1 MWSIK
6 FSLVARDTVCSTI
19 AAGGLRIQRL
29 GSFNQAL
36 MGKWLC
42 DLGLRS
48 HIYGDLI
55 VTKYVEEWLVGLRVR
70 LEYLICI
77 AYGGVLVGARALCS
91 NLCLLR
97 WGTTLS

>member
-29 GSFNQAL
+29 GCFNQAL

-48 HIYGDLI
+48 HIYGDPI
-55 VTKYVEEWLVGLRVR
+55 VTKYVEEWVGWTSGSVRVPHMYSLWR
-70 LEYLICI
+70 SIS
-77 AYGGVLVGARALCS
+77 GG
-91 NLCLLR
+91 
-97 WGTTLS
+97 